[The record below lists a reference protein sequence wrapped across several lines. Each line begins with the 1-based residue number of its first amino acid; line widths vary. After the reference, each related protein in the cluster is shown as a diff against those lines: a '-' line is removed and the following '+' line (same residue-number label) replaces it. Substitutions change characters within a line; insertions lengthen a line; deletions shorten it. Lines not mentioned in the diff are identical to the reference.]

1 MGDWLN
7 QLREWVRGIRARI
20 RIAAVRR
27 LQRQVEQHQR
37 IIESAQRDL
46 ESRMRQWEIEK
57 DPVEKARLE
66 DDAAAFKRRIQ
77 QNENR
82 VSKLEERLR
91 ELDPDESIRR
101 SLSGG

>member
-1 MGDWLN
+1 MRDWLN
-7 QLREWVRGIRARI
+7 RLREWVRGIRARI

-27 LQRQVEQHQR
+27 VQRRIEQYQR
-37 IIESAQRDL
+37 NIESAQRDL
-46 ESRMRQWEIEK
+46 ESRMMQWETEK

-66 DDAAAFKRRIQ
+66 DDAAAFKRSIR

-91 ELDPDESIRR
+91 ELDPDGSIRR